1 MNPDDN
7 DAWDLATLAAQVL
20 RRQSSPSGAVDA
32 AWALYESAKDK
43 LEEVRL
49 RADLESPEA
58 QAAWEK
64 QEAERLASLTI
75 PYQKG
80 VKVTTSKPRWDRALN
95 WFKRFLT
102 AKAKKEQIPKDRE
115 AWVEAQLAHYRSKG
129 FTGAEAKKLKEE
141 FTKWRRAGKAA

>member
-32 AWALYESAKDK
+32 VWALYESAKDK

-75 PYQKG
+75 
-80 VKVTTSKPRWDRALN
+80 
-95 WFKRFLT
+95 LT
-102 AKAKKEQIPKDRE
+102 AACGRFKD
-115 AWVEAQLAHYRSKG
+115 QN
-129 FTGAEAKKLKEE
+129 GACAGYSQGG
-141 FTKWRRAGKAA
+141 RRGSYSR